1 MIPYDPELNVDL
13 SWMAGWPRSMTSFSA
28 WADIHGPGGLEIVVG
43 FHGAR
48 EGGLQV
54 EDMHNAENNAAMK
67 ATAAAAQE
75 PEAALCAAGS
85 ADAAALA
92 RPTDRIGKEAAAA

>member
-1 MIPYDPELNVDL
+1 
-13 SWMAGWPRSMTSFSA
+13 MAEVHDFLLRVGN
-28 WADIHGPGGLEIVVG
+28 GPGGLEIAVE

-54 EDMHNAENNAAMK
+54 EDMHNAEKNAAMK

-85 ADAAALA
+85 AAAALA
-92 RPTDRIGKEAAAA
+92 RPADK